1 MGRSLVT
8 LIEVFQAGIG
18 VLLGAASFY
27 LLAQTR
33 QSSDP
38 DVRAGLEIAAA
49 VVMALAVP
57 AAVSCWGVVKR
68 KWWGWWLAFAIDVA
82 GLVLFLWDPVADRS
96 WPDWEEAGFIILFG
110 VPAVLLLLGA
120 VRRQFARKPGVVL
133 DSGTIKSS

>member
-1 MGRSLVT
+1 MGPRLLT

-18 VLLGAASFY
+18 LLLGATSFY

-33 QSSDP
+33 HSGDP
-38 DVRAGLEIAAA
+38 DVRAGLEIASA

-57 AAVSCWGVVKR
+57 AGVSCWGVVKR

-96 WPDWEEAGFIILFG
+96 WPAREEAGFVILFG
-110 VPAVLLLLGA
+110 VPAVLLLLGP
-120 VRRQFARKPGVVL
+120 VRRQFARKAVVS
-133 DSGTIKSS
+133 DSGKINS